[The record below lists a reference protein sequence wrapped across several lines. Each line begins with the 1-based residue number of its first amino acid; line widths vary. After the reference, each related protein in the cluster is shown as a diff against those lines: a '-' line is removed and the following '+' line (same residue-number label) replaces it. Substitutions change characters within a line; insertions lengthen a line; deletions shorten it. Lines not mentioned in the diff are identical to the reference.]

1 MAINKLV
8 LLVITLI
15 VLAGCARIK
24 DFLYAPAK
32 PPESIPA
39 EKPTAPPSPPA
50 EKAAPP
56 APAKKPPAPPRP
68 PTEKDLPPAP
78 TKQPP
83 VRAVPLPP
91 VEEPSSPAPAEKATP
106 PAKKVT
112 PTPAKPPAP
121 EAVPPAPVEEPSTPK
136 TRLEQQATPEQE
148 RSLIAT
154 ILTEINRAQTRLRR
168 ININALSLEAKD
180 IYDTVSS
187 FLERARSAL
196 DLKEYERALNLAK
209 KARILAE
216 DLVK

>member
-1 MAINKLV
+1 MAMNKIV

-50 EKAAPP
+50 EKAAPSP
-56 APAKKPPAPPRP
+56 PAKK
-68 PTEKDLPPAP
+68 
-78 TKQPP
+78 PP

-91 VEEPSSPAPAEKATP
+91 VEEPSLPAPAEKAAP
-106 PAKKVT
+106 PGKKVT

-154 ILTEINRAQTRLRR
+154 ILTEINRAQARLRR
-168 ININALSLEAKD
+168 INMNALSLDAKD